1 MIIDT
6 HCHLN
11 TTEFDVDLH
20 DVIMRANT
28 NGVEKI
34 ICIGMYKEANLK
46 ALDIIK
52 RYDQV
57 YATIGIHPS
66 YVSESYDETLL
77 IEQLKNKKVVA
88 IGEIGIDLYWVKD
101 NLDLQIELFKKQLD
115 LSLKLNLPVIIHLRN
130 SAQEIYDVLKTYQ
143 GLKGVMH

>member
-11 TTEFDVDLH
+11 TTEFDADLH
-20 DVIMRANT
+20 DVITHANS

-46 ALDIIK
+46 ALDIVN

-66 YVSESYDETLL
+66 YVNESYDETLL
-77 IEQLKNKKVVA
+77 TEQLKT
-88 IGEIGIDLYWVKD
+88 E
-101 NLDLQIELFKKQLD
+101 
-115 LSLKLNLPVIIHLRN
+115 
-130 SAQEIYDVLKTYQ
+130 
-143 GLKGVMH
+143 